1 MLTPTHLF
9 NATCEV
15 ERATQ
20 SRDSGGSY
28 TETFAT
34 HLTGVRCRIQPLSG
48 DELRRYGR
56 LDANISHAVY
66 IEPGQDIV
74 ETDRITNVVGDNS
87 VANTVG
93 IRSPLRVRFIQ
104 DFDLD
109 GVVTRLDCEED
120 VNWN

>member
-1 MLTPTHLF
+1 M
-9 NATCEV
+9 
-15 ERATQ
+15 
-20 SRDSGGSY
+20 
-28 TETFAT
+28 
-34 HLTGVRCRIQPLSG
+34 
-48 DELRRYGR
+48 RRYGR